1 MNRPSRKQA
10 LRTAP
15 FDAAEY
21 LVDEETQLAYL
32 NAALAEGDAQAMVTA
47 LGTEARARGMSRV
60 ASALGYTFEM
70 RAAPH
75 FTTG

>member
-1 MNRPSRKQA
+1 MNRSSRAKP
-10 LRTAP
+10 LRTTP

-47 LGTEARARGMSRV
+47 LGTVAQPGACREWRSVAASGARACTR
-60 ASALGYTFEM
+60 
-70 RAAPH
+70 P
-75 FTTG
+75 